1 MVQLQVILGKAGI
14 FLALYTAHCTFQSSA
29 QGPKNPEFPNDLES
43 SQSCVELQ
51 EWELICFWEQG
62 MGIPPMVLSL
72 VLFTGVWGLHRHFLK
87 EFNLFPIQMLIHAY
101 LPLGKQDKCFH
112 LQTEKAASDQKSC
125 RCSSKT
131 LIHLNLP
138 DICCGKFPVTW
149 TQHMQR
155 FRDISQSWALPQHAL
170 PWINPGSHWSVHPP
184 WAWKMGFLYKY
195 LDWFEALV
203 MAALILLAWPEASTP
218 GKCSGRVFLAELCH
232 EHSRILSFY

>member
-1 MVQLQVILGKAGI
+1 
-14 FLALYTAHCTFQSSA
+14 
-29 QGPKNPEFPNDLES
+29 
-43 SQSCVELQ
+43 
-51 EWELICFWEQG
+51 
-62 MGIPPMVLSL
+62 
-72 VLFTGVWGLHRHFLK
+72 
-87 EFNLFPIQMLIHAY
+87 MLIHAY

-138 DICCGKFPVTW
+138 DTCCGKFPVTW

-203 MAALILLAWPEASTP
+203 MAALILLAWPEASTLESAQEEFSWLSCAMSTV
-218 GKCSGRVFLAELCH
+218 GYFHFIRLRLYCSYLLEVHPSVSELLTLPNTGCTSLNLEPLRKKIQKTCYVQELFLTE
-232 EHSRILSFY
+232 F